1 MRYKRSLF
9 PFLISLIWPIWIVI
23 FIFLINNPQ
32 GVLKMKKTE
41 IDSPGLWLVKFH
53 GDEATSV
60 IRIIRGRYGQE
71 KDASLLKCD
80 NPGMP
85 RQGVIPF
92 WVTKKHLEK
101 VYRKIK
107 DPLGIE

>member
-9 PFLISLIWPIWIVI
+9 PFLISLIWPIWIVV
-23 FIFLINNPQ
+23 FIFLINNPER
-32 GVLKMKKTE
+32 VLKMKKTE
-41 IDSPGLWLVKFH
+41 IDSSGLWLVKFH

-60 IRIIRGRYGQE
+60 IRIIRGRHVQG
-71 KDASLLKCD
+71 KGDSLLICD

-85 RQGVIPF
+85 RQGVTPF
-92 WVTKKHLEK
+92 WITKKHLEK